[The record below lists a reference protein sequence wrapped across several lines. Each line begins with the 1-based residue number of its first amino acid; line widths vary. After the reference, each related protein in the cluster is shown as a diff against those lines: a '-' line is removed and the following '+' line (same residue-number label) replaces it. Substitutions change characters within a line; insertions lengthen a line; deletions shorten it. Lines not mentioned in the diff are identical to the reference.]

1 MMSQKLYEIISKVM
15 NTPISKITDESSPE
29 SIESWD
35 SFTSYVLL
43 DEIESAFN
51 VKFSLEEILEI
62 KNVGDFKRCLKK
74 YGVTSD

>member
-1 MMSQKLYEIISKVM
+1 MSQKLYEIISKVM
-15 NTPISKITDESSPE
+15 NTPISEITNESSPE

-35 SFTSYVLL
+35 SFTLYVLL

-74 YGVTSD
+74 YGVTGD